1 MVISGFGIRG
11 SYMYRSGKVPDP
23 SHRLLV
29 VAVCVYVGV
38 CDGCDVLIA
47 ARCCDNTV
55 DIEVNRKLPSRQG

>member
-1 MVISGFGIRG
+1 
-11 SYMYRSGKVPDP
+11 MYRSGKVPDP